1 MTFSTAR
8 FSDFKTELR
17 VSKQRES
24 KVCLIVR
31 FPMMRLSNPPYW
43 VLLKATLWPSW
54 RAANKISL
62 IRSENW
68 KQNMTSKK
76 VSISCSLMRM
86 RVLLDS
92 MHLSLIYGS
101 SRRKLLR
108 LSSRL
113 FLSSRRDRLRSLR
126 IRLIWI
132 SSFRNPLIVALIVN
146 S

>member
-101 SRRKLLR
+101 SRRRLLR
-108 LSSRL
+108 LNSRQ
-113 FLSSRRDRLRSLR
+113 FLSSRRDRLRNLR
-126 IRLIWI
+126 SRLIWI